1 MSPVKKVPA
10 AALLAALLCVG
21 ATAEGEGH
29 SAALAFLG
37 KVLNFLILFGGL
49 GSLLHKPLRGML
61 EKRSGEARSA
71 LDAARASRS
80 EAEARR
86 ETVRAKLE
94 SVGGEVERMKADA
107 AARGQAGRE
116 RIARAADDEGA
127 RLRDLAAREIEAQT
141 RNAVREL
148 KGYVAEAAIAIARE
162 RIRGRLAR
170 EDQAALVDRS
180 IERLSKL
187 HEGPHA
193 G

>member
-1 MSPVKKVPA
+1 MKKAPA
-10 AALLAALLCVG
+10 AVLLAALLCMG

-29 SAALAFLG
+29 PTLDFLG

-49 GSLLHKPLRGML
+49 GFLLHKPLRAML
-61 EKRSGEARSA
+61 EKRSGDARSA

-86 ETVRAKLE
+86 ETARTKLE
-94 SVGGEVERMKADA
+94 GVAGEVERLKADA
-107 AARGQAGRE
+107 AARGRAGKE
-116 RIARAADDEGA
+116 RIARAAAEEGA
-127 RLRDLAAREIEAQT
+127 RLKDFAAREIEAQT

-148 KGYVAEAAIAIARE
+148 KAYAAEAATAIARD
-162 RIRGRLAR
+162 RLRGRLAP